1 VRAFVVDSSVDLAWL
16 YDDED
21 VPRADDVVER
31 LIEDS
36 AFVPQLW
43 HLEIRNSLLV
53 AERRGR
59 LTWGAVVERLDA
71 LSILPIQTDEEPDY
85 QAALELARRHGLS
98 FYDALYLELARRRRA
113 ELATLD
119 RGLGRA
125 AASEGVALVAI

>member
-1 VRAFVVDSSVDLAWL
+1 MRAFVVDSSVVLAWL

-71 LSILPIQTDEEPDY
+71 LSILPVQTDEEPDY

-113 ELATLD
+113 DLATLD
-119 RGLGRA
+119 RDLGRA

>member
-1 VRAFVVDSSVDLAWL
+1 MRAFVVDSSVDLAWL

-71 LSILPIQTDEEPDY
+71 LSILPVQTDEEPDY

-98 FYDALYLELARRRRA
+98 FYDALYLELARRRRVD
-113 ELATLD
+113 LATLD
-119 RGLGRA
+119 RDLGRA

>member
-1 VRAFVVDSSVDLAWL
+1 MRAFVVDSSVDLAWL

-59 LTWGAVVERLDA
+59 LSWGGIADRLDA
-71 LSILPIQTDEEPDY
+71 LNILPIQTDEEPDY

-113 ELATLD
+113 EMATLD
-119 RGLGRA
+119 RDLGRA